1 MTQVLINVPDNMT
14 AEQAQRLLALKLYED
29 KQVSLGRAAEIA
41 GMHKAEFM
49 VFVGS
54 RGVAV
59 YNYSPDDLER
69 EMAQPGMAPGTKTPR
84 APLSSSLS
92 GSSIAPS

>member
-49 VFVGS
+49 TFAS
-54 RGVAV
+54 ASGVAIIS
-59 YNYSPDDLER
+59 YPAEDLER
-69 EMAQPGMAPGTKTPR
+69 ELEVFERKAKSQA
-84 APLSSSLS
+84 
-92 GSSIAPS
+92 